1 MTSERVGRSALW
13 RHDDFLRLWGAQ
25 TVSDFGARITRDGL
39 PMMAVMGLAATPAQ
53 LGLLSALSS
62 GPALLVGLA
71 AGDFIDHTARRPI
84 LIAADLARA
93 LVLVALPVAA
103 WLGLLSMLQVY
114 AAAALVSAAS
124 VLFDIAD
131 HAYLP
136 GLVGKGLVTD
146 ANAKFS
152 LTESVAEMG
161 GPALAG
167 LLFQWLTAP
176 IAVAVNAATYLVSAL
191 MIGRIRSPEPA
202 PNAGAPRRGWVDGVV
217 TGARTAW
224 GEPRV
229 RALLVMTGT
238 GGLFGGFFGA
248 LYIAFVL
255 RGLGLSPALLGL
267 GIATGGVGALAGSI
281 LAQPMARRF
290 GVGPTICLSG
300 ALSALGTMILLLAP
314 ASPAP
319 AMAALVVSQFLGDAF
334 GVVPLIL
341 SASLRQ
347 TLLPQNLLGRVGATF
362 RVVAGASA
370 LAGAL
375 VGGLLG
381 GEIGLRQTLLI
392 AIAGL
397 LLGPLLGALSPL
409 GRVKEMPAG

>member
-1 MTSERVGRSALW
+1 MTADPSGESPLR
-13 RHDDFLRLWGAQ
+13 RHADFLRLWAAQ
-25 TVSDFGARITRDGL
+25 TVSDCGARITREGL
-39 PMMAVMGLAATPAQ
+39 PMMAVLGLAATPAQ
-53 LGLLSALSS
+53 LGVLSALSS

-71 AGDFIDHTARRPI
+71 AGDFVDHAPRRPI
-84 LIAADLARA
+84 LIASDVARA
-93 LVLVALPVAA
+93 LVLITLPLAA
-103 WLGLLSMLQVY
+103 WLGLLSMLQVN
-114 AAAALVSAAS
+114 AAAALMGGAS

-136 GLVGKGLVTD
+136 GLVGKGLVTE

-167 LLFQWLTAP
+167 MLFQWLTAP
-176 IAVAVNAATYLVSAL
+176 VAVAVNAATYLMSAL
-191 MIGRIRSPEPA
+191 LIGRIRTAEPA
-202 PNAGAPRRGWVDGVV
+202 LNAGGRRRGWVDGVA
-217 TGARTAW
+217 TGARMAW
-224 GEPRV
+224 REVHV
-229 RALLVMTGT
+229 RILLAMTGI

-255 RGLGLSPALLGL
+255 RGLGLTPALLGL
-267 GIATGGVGALAGSI
+267 GIATGGIGALAGSL

-290 GVGPTICLSG
+290 GVGPAICLSS
-300 ALSALGTMILLLAP
+300 ALSALGTMVLLLAP
-314 ASPAP
+314 AGTAP
-319 AMAALVVSQFLGDAF
+319 AMTALVVSQFLGDAF

-347 TLLPQNLLGRVGATF
+347 TLLPQDLLGRVGATF
-362 RVVAGASA
+362 RVVGGASA

-375 VGGLLG
+375 AGGLLG

-392 AIAGL
+392 AVAGL
-397 LLGPLLGALSPL
+397 LLGPLIGTLSPL
-409 GRVKEMPAG
+409 VRVKAMPIG

>member
-1 MTSERVGRSALW
+1 MTSERMGRSALW

-71 AGDFIDHTARRPI
+71 AGDFVDHTARRPI

-217 TGARTAW
+217 TGARAAW

-238 GGLFGGFFGA
+238 GSLFGGFFGA

-281 LAQPMARRF
+281 LAQPMTRRF